1 MLINI
6 SQLLMAQMES
16 LLVDFVKDLS
26 MGLKPSNAEY
36 ISTADF
42 AVASRRWFR
51 LEKGEF
57 GA

>member
-6 SQLLMAQMES
+6 SQLLIAQMES

-26 MGLKPSNAEY
+26 IGLRPSSAQY

-42 AVASRRWFR
+42 AVASRC
-51 LEKGEF
+51 
-57 GA
+57 

>member
-26 MGLKPSNAEY
+26 IGLKPSNAEY

-42 AVASRRWFR
+42 AVASRC
-51 LEKGEF
+51 
-57 GA
+57 